1 MWLKVAIVILL
12 IGALISLGSALVF
25 LIRDQGKRERTKNA
39 LFVRV
44 VLCALILV
52 LIVYGFASGKLTP
65 HSPYGLQ
72 PPGSETA
79 R

>member
-1 MWLKVAIVILL
+1 MWLKVLIVLLL
-12 IGALISLGSALVF
+12 IGAIISLGSALVF
-25 LIRDQGKRERTKNA
+25 LIKDDGSRERTKNA

-44 VLCALILV
+44 ALCALILA
-52 LIVYGFASGKLTP
+52 LIIYGFASGELTP

-72 PPGSETA
+72 PEGAGEP